1 MENETLVEYVICV
14 KDASDLESLYED
26 LETPGG
32 TETIP
37 DRKIEC
43 LDRRPISRNTH
54 YMLTDEESV
63 LISNDLRVAF
73 AEKIPPREYM
83 TRVLAYTDSSNNWD
97 KSSSTESN
105 DKNWGLLRCVEG
117 IQRVGWGTDSSP
129 NVTGDVTLTSS
140 GKGVDVVIVD
150 GHVYADHPE
159 FAVNPDGTGGTRV
172 KQYNW
177 YQHTPD
183 VIGGQG
189 QQAGNYE
196 YPQNSWLGNG
206 NDNHGTHVAGTVA
219 GNSQGWARDADI
231 YSITPYNYESVRDEY
246 SEDTYTNAPGAY
258 NNISSYTFDYL
269 RLFHTT
275 KTTNR
280 PTIANNSWG
289 AIYAIEISKIV
300 SITYRG
306 TIITKP
312 TYGFSDNQLRSY
324 GLIKIISPDVII
336 EFWNESKI
344 VDITEAINAGVIIV
358 TSAMNSSYKADIFG
372 GQDYNNSITFTTATT
387 GTNQYSQFY
396 ARGNWVSGA
405 PGSICVGSISE
416 LSNDSKAFYS
426 ICGPRVDIY
435 APGTWIQ
442 SSVYN
447 GVKSAESSQA
457 TSNDPRNNT
466 YKLTKF
472 QGTSMA
478 APQVTGVLAC
488 ALENYPRMKPVDCLN
503 YIINTAKVDQIADS
517 GGSYTDYTSLQ
528 GSPNRYLFCK
538 KERTTTGMVTA
549 QLTNNVRKTSGMMF
563 PRRRFI

>member
-1 MENETLVEYVICV
+1 MENETLVEYVVCV
-14 KDASDLESLYED
+14 KDSCHLESLYED

-43 LDRRPISRNTH
+43 LNRRPISRNTH

-63 LISNDLRVAF
+63 LISKDSRVEF
-73 AEKIPPREYM
+73 TEKVAPREFIK
-83 TRVLAYTDSSNNWD
+83 RVLAYTHSSNNWD
-97 KSSSTESN
+97 KSSATESN
-105 DKNWGLLRCVEG
+105 DKNWGLLRCIEG
-117 IQRVGWGTDSSP
+117 DQRSNWGTDITP
-129 NVTGDVTLTSS
+129 NATGDVTLTSS
-140 GKGVDVVIVD
+140 GKGVDVIIVD

-177 YQHTPD
+177 YQHTPA
-183 VIGGQG
+183 ITGG
-189 QQAGNYE
+189 ASGNYE

-206 NDNHGTHVAGTVA
+206 NDNHGTHTAGTVA

-231 YSITPYNYESVRDEY
+231 YNITFTDYQSIKNAYPG
-246 SEDTYTNAPGAY
+246 TYTNAPGAY
-258 NNISSYTFDYL
+258 NNVANYVFDYL
-269 RLFHTT
+269 RLFHTS
-275 KTTNR
+275 KSTNR
-280 PTIANNSWG
+280 PTITNNSWG
-289 AIYAIEISKIV
+289 STYGIGRSNIV

-306 TIITKP
+306 NTINKP
-312 TYGFSDNQLRSY
+312 VGGFTDAQLDSY
-324 GLIKIISPDVII
+324 GIINYDSTEIEI
-336 EFWNESKI
+336 EFWASSYI
-344 VDITEAINAGVIIV
+344 TDISDAINAGVIV
-358 TSAMNSSYKADIFG
+358 VAAAMNTSTKADISG
-372 GQDYNNSITFTTATT
+372 GLDYDNNVRFTLGGGSTVYT
-387 GTNQYSQFY
+387 QYY

-416 LSNDSKAFYS
+416 LTNDSKAFYS
-426 ICGPRVDIY
+426 ICGPRVDIH

-447 GVKSAESSQA
+447 GNREGPNGPIVQPV
-457 TSNDPRNNT
+457 SNDPRNSS
-466 YKLTKF
+466 YKLNKY

-478 APQVTGVLAC
+478 SPQVTGVLAC
-488 ALENYPRMKPVDCLN
+488 VLENYPRMKSVDCLN

-528 GSPNRYLFCK
+528 GSPNRYLFYK
-538 KERTTTGMVTA
+538 KERTTTGMITT
-549 QLTNNVRKTSGMMF
+549 QLTTNVRKTSGMMF

>member
-43 LDRRPISRNTH
+43 LEKRPISRNTH

-63 LISNDLRVAF
+63 LISKDLRVQF
-73 AEKIPPREYM
+73 TEKVPPREFM
-83 TRVLAYTDSSNNWD
+83 TKIIGYTHSSNNWD
-97 KSSSTESN
+97 KSSTTESD

-117 IQRVGWGTDSSP
+117 IQRVGWGTDSTP

-177 YQHTPD
+177 YQHNPD
-183 VIGGQG
+183 VTNGA
-189 QQAGNYE
+189 AGNYE
-196 YPQNSWLGNG
+196 YPPNNWLGNG
-206 NDNHGTHVAGTVA
+206 DDNHGTHVAGTVA

-231 YSITPYNYESVRDEY
+231 YNMTPFDYESTK
-246 SEDTYTNAPGAY
+246 EDFPGTYTNAPAAY
-258 NNISSYTFDYL
+258 NNISYYPFDYL

-289 AIYAIEISKIV
+289 SAYTITRSKIV

-312 TYGFSDNQLRSY
+312 VGGFTDAQLNSY
-324 GLIKIISPDVII
+324 GIIKFNSTII
-336 EFWNESKI
+336 I
-344 VDITEAINAGVIIV
+344 VEYWAAAFITDITDAINAGVIIV
-358 TSAMNSSYKADIFG
+358 ASAMNSSYKADISG
-372 GQDYNNSITFTTATT
+372 GQDYNNSIKFTTT
-387 GTNQYSQFY
+387 GTTQYSQFY
-396 ARGNWVSGA
+396 ARGNYVLGA

-416 LSNDSKAFYS
+416 FSNDSKGFYS
-426 ICGPRVDIY
+426 VCGPRIDIY

-447 GVKSAESSQA
+447 AVKSASETFA
-457 TSNDPRNNT
+457 LSNDTRNSS
-466 YKLTKF
+466 YKLAKF
-472 QGTSMA
+472 RGTSMA
-478 APQVTGVLAC
+478 SPQVTGLLAC
-488 ALENYPRMKPVDCLN
+488 ALENYPRMKSVDCLN